1 MALKQGKYYRIFHNM
16 GELVVFV
23 KKAHEEGFYTVIIS
37 GFEIII
43 PEDDFSSFKELSL
56 VETVLRD
63 IQN

>member
-1 MALKQGKYYRIFHNM
+1 M

-23 KKAHEEGFYTVIIS
+23 KKAHEEGYYTVIIA